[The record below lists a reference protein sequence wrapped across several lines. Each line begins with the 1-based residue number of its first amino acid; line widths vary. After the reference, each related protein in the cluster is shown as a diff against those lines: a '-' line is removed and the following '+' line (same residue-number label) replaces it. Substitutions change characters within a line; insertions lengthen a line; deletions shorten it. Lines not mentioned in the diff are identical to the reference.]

1 MQILSIQILRA
12 LAALSVTVG
21 HGLAFIGMP
30 LEKLGRPS
38 DWSYFLPWGGG
49 VDLFFVI
56 SGFIMVY
63 SSERLFGQPGG
74 GRTFI
79 WRRISRIV
87 PLYWA
92 AMVIVLVR
100 HWLWHKPMPSVLG
113 AITSFLFVPY
123 DTFGSGVPRPFY
135 ELGWTLNYEMFFYA
149 VFALFIGFARER
161 AVLGTALALTAI
173 VALGAIF
180 HFTNP
185 VLCVWSQPIVF
196 EFIFGMG
203 LALLA
208 RHGYTLPDR
217 ARYGLFAL
225 GAGAL
230 LIDFLD
236 SPAHPHEWMTPNDFA
251 RVFAWG
257 VPAAMILAGA
267 TLKQR
272 DAREPGLFARA
283 GAAVGDASYALYLVH
298 PMVMSAFAS
307 GWFKFGVDQY
317 LPPRAGVAIEVAL
330 SIVAALLVYRWFE
343 RPVTDYLQSKRRA
356 LRYEALAGAAARP
369 TPQS

>member
-1 MQILSIQILRA
+1 MQIGSIQILRA

-21 HGLAFIGMP
+21 HGFAFIGMP

-38 DWSYFLPWGGG
+38 DWSYLLPWGGG

-74 GRTFI
+74 GRAFV

-92 AMVIVLVR
+92 AMTIVLVR
-100 HWLWHKPMPSVLG
+100 HWLWGKPMPDVLG
-113 AITSFLFVPY
+113 ALTSYLFIPY
-123 DTFGSGVPRPFY
+123 DTFGEGAPRPFY
-135 ELGWTLNYEMFFYA
+135 ELGWTLNYEMYFYL
-149 VFALFIGFARER
+149 VFALFIGFTRER
-161 AVLGTALALTAI
+161 AVLGTTLTLTAI
-173 VALGAIF
+173 VTLGAIL

-185 VLCVWSQPIVF
+185 VFYVWSQPIVF
-196 EFIFGMG
+196 EFVFGMG

-208 RHGYTLPDR
+208 RHGVEIQDR
-217 ARYGLFAL
+217 ARYACYMI
-225 GAGAL
+225 GAAAL
-230 LIDFLD
+230 LYDFLD
-236 SPAHPHEWMTPNDFA
+236 SSGQPHDWVTPNDFS

-257 VPAAMILAGA
+257 MPAALILAGA
-267 TLKQR
+267 VLKRR
-272 DAREPGLFARA
+272 DAREPGLIARA
-283 GAAVGDASYALYLVH
+283 GTAIGDASYALYLVH

-307 GWFKFGVDQY
+307 GWFKLGVDQY

-330 SIVAALLVYRWFE
+330 SVAAALIVYRWFE
-343 RPVTDYLQSKRRA
+343 RPLTDYLQSKRRVGKS
-356 LRYEALAGAAARP
+356 GAPATTVARP
-369 TPQS
+369 AP